1 MINKHSVNNNNN
13 VKLPGVNLHII
24 LNRINMFVHSF
35 RMLPGNATRRGVMP
49 CQKCQCLIGCRSKVC
64 KHCKFLLNEANPPFR
79 RNRKLLRQAVQ
90 LQIPSNSFV
99 TVFSVRRSKVGP
111 DHRCFVW
118 CQQNEPSSKMKDI
131 YSCDYPPCVTAMD
144 LENKPVVLCE
154 HAKICRAQGS
164 ITNSRVLELKYEKLP
179 SEYLTEAVSESLRE
193 LDRQCSSRGVPLV
206 QGVSDRTFVV
216 VDQLLHPDGVNN
228 LASDFLGFVH
238 VRFERSKVGS
248 LWQTQVYC
256 TGRPCIAWNPVFSCI
271 AGKGNCQPSV
281 VRSVNC
287 IHYSACLWAITS
299 NENLECE
306 FKLYLEGAKVKF
318 ISSDTE

>member
-1 MINKHSVNNNNN
+1 M
-13 VKLPGVNLHII
+13 NLHLI
-24 LNRINMFVHSF
+24 LNRIDLFVYYF

-118 CQQNEPSSKMKDI
+118 CQQNEPSSKMKDM

-164 ITNSRVLELKYEKLP
+164 ITNSRVLELNYEKLP
-179 SEYLTEAVSESLRE
+179 SEYLTEVVSESLRE